1 MDGTLF
7 DTEKYYNRA
16 WKKAISDSGYELPEE
31 EVLKLRSLGRPF
43 ALEQFQRWFG
53 PEVDYLAIRE
63 HRKELM
69 KDFLSGQIPL
79 KPEVPETLRF
89 LKAQGYRLAVVTA
102 TGPEQ
107 AEHNLCTAGIRQYF
121 DAVICATM
129 VERGKTCAGCLCIC
143 LSYTWRNTG
152 GMLCRRRFTKRSP
165 LCT

>member
-1 MDGTLF
+1 MTTFLFDMDGTLF

-16 WKKAISDSGYELPEE
+16 WKQAISDSGYELPEE

-79 KPEVPETLRF
+79 KPAVPETLRF
-89 LKAQGYRLAVVTA
+89 LKACGCDSDR
-102 TGPEQ
+102 TG
-107 AEHNLCTAGIRQYF
+107 
-121 DAVICATM
+121 
-129 VERGKTCAGCLCIC
+129 
-143 LSYTWRNTG
+143 TG
-152 GMLCRRRFTKRSP
+152 RA
-165 LCT
+165 